1 MHNKVHSE
9 RLKSAWEEQLE
20 HPTSSDNMF
29 QEIGA
34 KNQILLITT
43 TKHFIIR
50 QEGTIEEVTPEN
62 ILFGQ
67 VDKPVIQLPSPI
79 EQRPTNIADKYLISD
94 LRRKS
99 MKTIW
104 ESLTDEKVIQVF
116 FTSGI
121 N

>member
-1 MHNKVHSE
+1 
-9 RLKSAWEEQLE
+9 
-20 HPTSSDNMF
+20 MF

-34 KNQILLITT
+34 KNQILIITT

-67 VDKPVIQLPSPI
+67 VDKPVIQLPSPV
-79 EQRPTNIADKYLISD
+79 EQRPTNNNKYLISD

-104 ESLTDEKVIQVF
+104 ESLTDEKVIKSSQMNDPGADEILKLVPDPF
-116 FTSGI
+116 E